1 MDSSSTSSPF
11 STRSTIPSSP
21 ENAGGDTAP
30 AKSSVLAA
38 FPASS
43 GHLMQGMQAII
54 NNLTGAAPFSQLA
67 SSDFFSTTATNN
79 EAKPKLDV
87 KPASSLFGQ
96 TQAQASARPSTSAA
110 PSVTGSGQGGSR
122 TEPPKRMYEVDGL
135 PLVSPPL
142 EEIASAFPNSNNTM
156 LLQGDPQHIHKQRVE
171 TAIRVIIDILRM
183 VPRTPSTPAMPPS
196 IQTLLPQDATGN
208 VLAVFER
215 LATFRGLRLQ
225 AGTTTKT
232 SSKKQLQAGAI
243 PAHQVAYVETAVYTS
258 SDNPK
263 RVYACKRCRN
273 REERRRQNKDAARK
287 KQVASDSDTSAS
299 PVPRPSLQPPS
310 EDYITGENAHQYDP
324 HRVSQV
330 VEEPPWDPTV
340 PDWRHEIVLFNSPPE
355 VAVKE
360 GSCFW
365 LPFRVICYCK
375 CHGEKQG
382 FHIKF
387 TLRTLEGHIIASAM
401 THPIKITDDHKTDAK
416 SKPRGGVER
425 MTSAT
430 PSAQAAP
437 RVRKGRMSTASS
449 QRQSPTPS
457 ESEMSVT
464 SEVGA
469 VVQKQTPQVRQG
481 KPYERPPSQS
491 PAVQPTSLPFDF
503 LQEQNPRP
511 RLSRQQSTSSY
522 TSQADITN
530 WTPDALAQTTV
541 SPDALRRPNFASM
554 TALANNGLGGSLSN
568 QPSVAPSPAQ
578 QFGGLGQ
585 NGLGGSNGNG
595 NGLNGNGLQNG
606 LVNGGGMHHQNN
618 LSGSFSSDMFTNG
631 PMSLS
636 PPGGLDLSALNLF
649 SNGNNVNRSGSVNQ
663 NGSQDVDMTNDV
675 ASQLENMLFGTSTSS
690 QAASVASSFRDDASQ
705 FSAFQA
711 GSLFSDSG
719 LPPDNTLDDMID
731 YSGGES
737 NAAISPMQHL
747 NLSPSVPMGGIDLG
761 MNQSPFGHTNGLPQV
776 SPNADAD
783 AHTRALLALLA
794 QHQTQPRP
802 PPQPVPVVSHVIPGE
817 GDMAG
822 GAPIAI
828 AGRLFTPETVIVFGG
843 RPAVT
848 SFVSDS
854 FLQCT
859 LPPAPSP
866 GDVEVTVQGYMKD
879 PTVPTMMFK
888 YTGTD
893 KEMMRLMLQVRQLHQ
908 SSDPAMRLV
917 DHITRSQNNSDFS
930 DRSSMSPAGIQSPFD
945 AEAPPRGSTTF
956 AAAPAAKDSEADDND
971 LQTTLIDVINAMDE
985 DAPGSLRRSGAVN
998 EVNKSQQTLLHLAS
1012 VMGFHRLLRRLISV
1026 GAHLN
1031 VQDVNGFTPLAHAAL
1046 CSQTICARIL
1056 LEAGASYDLPTVFGE
1071 MPLDLAK
1078 SDEHSEVEALLLS
1091 AVWSTK
1097 VDTVNDAG
1105 SSVSLETG
1113 SEIDDDNPSSD
1124 SDHDSVS
1131 RTSRIL
1137 RRRPSR
1143 RSRGKQR
1150 VSPPGMSQST
1160 SPKRDRRA
1168 SLVATPPLPGSL
1180 SPVPRDDPPPY
1191 APPDSAGW
1199 MSRTLSN
1206 ISHPIQDTVWQSL
1219 PKGLPTLWS
1228 AGGEKNGSGSQGW
1241 VAFPA
1246 PSWDTLQ
1253 KMTSPEEVKLF
1264 TQAMAAAALNA
1275 VVQSGATAGPMDGSP
1290 RASGKRQPRRRHS
1303 NAGSSP
1309 SSRSRE
1315 LGQVAKPKQVKHDR
1329 MLYLFWLPVLLF
1341 VGFWLLVTAV
1351 PIATGFCLLYARQIS
1366 RAIKQRL

>member
-21 ENAGGDTAP
+21 ENAGGDNTAP

-38 FPASS
+38 FPTSS
-43 GHLMQGMQAII
+43 GHLMQGMQAIL
-54 NNLTGAAPFSQLA
+54 NNLTGA
-67 SSDFFSTTATNN
+67 SDFFSTTNHNGSN
-79 EAKPKLDV
+79 ETKPKQLDV
-87 KPASSLFGQ
+87 KPQPASLFAQ

-135 PLVSPPL
+135 ALVSPPL
-142 EEIASAFPNSNNTM
+142 EEIASAFPNSNNTL

-183 VPRTPSTPAMPPS
+183 VPRSPSQPPVPAS
-196 IQTLLPQDATGN
+196 IKPLLPQDATGN

-232 SSKKQLQAGAI
+232 SSKKQLQAGQI

-258 SDNPK
+258 TDNPK

-287 KQVASDSDTSAS
+287 KQVASDSDTSVS

-375 CHGEKQG
+375 CHGEKNG

-387 TLRTLEGHIIASAM
+387 TLRTLEGNIIASAM

-416 SKPRGGVER
+416 SKPRAGVER

-430 PSAQAAP
+430 PSVQAAP

-554 TALANNGLGGSLSN
+554 TAIANNGLGGGSLSN
-568 QPSVAPSPAQ
+568 QSSVAPSPAQ

-585 NGLGGSNGNG
+585 NQLGGPSI
-595 NGLNGNGLQNG
+595 NGLNGNHANGLQNG
-606 LVNGGGMHHQNN
+606 LVNGGGLHHQNN
-618 LSGSFSSDMFTNG
+618 LS
-631 PMSLS
+631 
-636 PPGGLDLSALNLF
+636 A
-649 SNGNNVNRSGSVNQ
+649 SGNQ

-747 NLSPSVPMGGIDLG
+747 NLSPSVPMGGIDLS
-761 MNQSPFGHTNGLPQV
+761 MNHSPFGNTNGLPALAG
-776 SPNADAD
+776 SNADAD

-794 QHQTQPRP
+794 QHQAQPRP

-866 GDVEVTVQGYMKD
+866 GDVEVTVQGHMKD

-908 SSDPAMRLV
+908 NSDPAMRLV

-945 AEAPPRGSTTF
+945 AETRPGSTTL
-956 AAAPAAKDSEADDND
+956 ASASATKDTEAEEDD
-971 LQTTLIDVINAMDE
+971 LQTTLIEVINAMDE

-998 EVNKSQQTLLHLAS
+998 DTNKAQQTLLHLAT
-1012 VMGFHRLLRRLISV
+1012 VMGFHRLLRRLIAV

-1097 VDTVNDAG
+1097 VDTTNDAE
-1105 SSVSLETG
+1105 SSLSLETG

-1124 SDHDSVS
+1124 SDNDSLS
-1131 RTSRIL
+1131 KASRIL

-1150 VSPPGMSQST
+1150 VSPPGQSQST
-1160 SPKRDRRA
+1160 SPKRGRRA
-1168 SLVATPPLPGSL
+1168 SLVATPPLPGSM

-1191 APPDSAGW
+1191 APPDSASW

-1228 AGGEKNGSGSQGW
+1228 AGEKTGSGSHGW

-1275 VVQSGATAGPMDGSP
+1275 VVQSGATAGPMDSSP
-1290 RASGKRQPRRRHS
+1290 RASSKKPARRRHS

-1315 LGQVAKPKQVKHDR
+1315 LGQATKPKQVKHDR